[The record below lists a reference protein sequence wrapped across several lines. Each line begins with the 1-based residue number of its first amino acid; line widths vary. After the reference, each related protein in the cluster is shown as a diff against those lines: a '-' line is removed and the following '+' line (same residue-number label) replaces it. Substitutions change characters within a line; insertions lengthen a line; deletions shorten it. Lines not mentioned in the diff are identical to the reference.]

1 MQQDIDNAQ
10 GVVELASWGKD
21 NVERKRALPPDW
33 QDILTTR
40 YNEKMA
46 ELKGEPQ
53 VVWEDEHDTVTGE
66 VK

>member
-1 MQQDIDNAQ
+1 
-10 GVVELASWGKD
+10 
-21 NVERKRALPPDW
+21 
-33 QDILTTR
+33 
-40 YNEKMA
+40 MA